1 MKFEMCVPL
10 LGFESTKK
18 VELLKIDDVF
28 MKMQSVTDNNISF
41 TLINPFVLREYDFE
55 VSSNIQELLGINENS
70 NLVILNI
77 VIVQTPIENSMINFA
92 APIIFNTDTKKAAQV
107 IISNSDEYGI
117 TEKISDFLN
126 KRD

>member
-1 MKFEMCVPL
+1 MRFEMCVPL
-10 LGFESTKK
+10 LGFESTKE

-55 VSSNIQELLGINENS
+55 VPSNIQKLLGINENS

-77 VIVQTPIENSMINFA
+77 VIIQTPIENSMINFA
-92 APIIFNTDTKKAAQV
+92 APIIFNTDTKKATQI
-107 IISNSDEYGI
+107 IISDSEEYGI
-117 TEKISDFLN
+117 TEKISDFLSEKN
-126 KRD
+126 